1 MDVIQETV
9 KYICMLMERKAFN
22 EDSNIGKEDNL
33 ASKDRAFPLNFSEGF
48 KKECNLYILDDVE

>member
-1 MDVIQETV
+1 
-9 KYICMLMERKAFN
+9 MLMERKAFN